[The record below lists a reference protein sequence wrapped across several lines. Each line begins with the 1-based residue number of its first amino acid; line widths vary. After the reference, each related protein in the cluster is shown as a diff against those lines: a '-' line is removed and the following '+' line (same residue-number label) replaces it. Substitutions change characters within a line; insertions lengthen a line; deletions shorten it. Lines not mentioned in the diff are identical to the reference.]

1 MAVFTGNGSD
11 NTINGSLLDDDI
23 FGKGGSDYLY
33 GLDGNDFIDGG
44 VGDDFLF
51 GGNGDDILVGGKGAD
66 TMEGGAGADEFKG
79 GKGMDT
85 VDYSSSTSA
94 VLAYLNANT
103 SGADAAGDN
112 YVNAENVIGSA
123 FADFLQNNDGGD
135 AFGGSG
141 VDTIYGGGTNGGT
154 DEGGRIRGDAG
165 IDSLQMM
172 YGNTT
177 AWLQN
182 GQGYDVVNEFIENQD
197 NFFIDL
203 SDFGLGATFDAN
215 ELVNSDSIT
224 AVGGNAQ
231 FIYDGDD
238 SRLYFDSNGTGGGGL
253 VLIADLTGSTVL
265 FGTLDL
271 GDFEYQV

>member
-1 MAVFTGNGSD
+1 MAVYTGNGSD
-11 NTINGSLLDDDI
+11 NTINGSLFDDDI
-23 FGKGGSDYLY
+23 DGNGGSDYLY

-44 VGDDFLF
+44 IGDDFLF
-51 GGNGDDILVGGKGAD
+51 GGVGDDILVGGKGAD
-66 TMEGGAGADEFKG
+66 VMDGGDGADEFRG
-79 GKGMDT
+79 GKGIDT
-85 VDYSSSTSA
+85 VDYSTSTSA
-94 VLAYLNANT
+94 VLAYLDANT
-103 SGADAAGDN
+103 SGDAAAGDSYIN
-112 YVNAENVIGSA
+112 VENVIGSA
-123 FADFLQNNDGGD
+123 FNDYLQNAKGGD

-141 VDTIYGGGTNGGT
+141 ADMIYGGGTNGGT

-165 IDSLQMM
+165 VDTLNMM

-182 GQGYDVVNEFIENQD
+182 GQGYDIVNEFIENQD

-215 ELVNSDSIT
+215 ELVNSNSHT

-238 SRLYFDSNGTGGGGL
+238 SRLYFDSNGTGAGGQI
-253 VLIADLTGSTVL
+253 LIADLTGSTVL
-265 FGTLDL
+265 FGTLDT